1 MKVFPKKYKIECHSI
16 LFNWNI
22 CNASLFGNILF
33 FMAETSLIC
42 ALFERRISLKSFLWK
57 LVSLF
62 LATILSDFRKAVLR
76 PLTSWIVAVQLE
88 IHFPFLRQPLLFKKH
103 TKEPEQYLFTKNTSC
118 LCVTLFSKRTSVLYL
133 IICGFQIAEREK
145 GFQRCE
151 NLSASLLV
159 QIFSPWRE
167 IFSLSLFCLLFLHCL
182 F

>member
-1 MKVFPKKYKIECHSI
+1 MLWCSQACSICLINIYISMQFSKQIISSKK
-16 LFNWNI
+16 
-22 CNASLFGNILF
+22 
-33 FMAETSLIC
+33 
-42 ALFERRISLKSFLWK
+42 ERSFFLWK

-103 TKEPEQYLFTKNTSC
+103 TKEPEQYWFTKNTSC

-159 QIFSPWRE
+159 QIFSLWRE
-167 IFSLSLFCLLFLHCL
+167 IFSLSLFCLLFIHCL